1 MFNKLLDAA
10 EYKDLAGIA
19 DGINSMIKKIL
30 GPVLIV
36 IGVMAVCYA
45 IYLGVMY
52 AKAEDSNKRK
62 EVQGRLIGALI
73 GAVIII
79 VGVTVCYAVKW
90 DLVFENFSQVDVNDD
105 KQIGG
110 ATISSLVR
118 LMVR

>member
-52 AKAEDSNKRK
+52 AKEEESNKRK

-90 DLVFENFSQVDVNDD
+90 DMVFENFSGVDANGDD
-105 KQIGG
+105 KIGTG
-110 ATISSLVR
+110 TISSLVR